1 MNKYLFPRLVALTFC
16 CFLNNAQAALVSVTT
31 EMPNGLATY
40 STTLGSLFDAKI
52 MIGSVPDLG
61 SIDFT
66 MTYDPLKLNALSLD
80 SGNIFGFTD
89 GVSNAVSAPDTPVWT
104 GGKIH
109 FVEAIDGESPLT
121 AGINVTAPK
130 LVATIHFQAIA
141 VGVDSV
147 IDPKSAI
154 ISDFFGTLPTYDV
167 NFQQAFVTV
176 TQPAAVP
183 IPAAVWLFGSA
194 LAGWGFFGKR
204 RKSS

>member
-1 MNKYLFPRLVALTFC
+1 MNKYLLPRFIALIIC
-16 CFLNNAQAALVSVTT
+16 CFLNNAQATPLVTI
-31 EMPNGLATY
+31 EMPNGLATDT
-40 STTLGSLFDAKI
+40 TTLDSFFDAKI
-52 MIGSVPDLG
+52 MINSVLDLG

-66 MTYDPLKLNALSLD
+66 LTYNNSKLNALSLD
-80 SGNIFGFTD
+80 SGNIFGFAN
-89 GVSNAVSAPDTPVWT
+89 GVSNAISAPGTPVWT